1 MNDVKVKIPKFLGTY
16 DPEAYLD
23 WEMKVDQIFN
33 CNNFSEEKKMQ
44 LASLEFEGYALVW
57 WNQIQVDRERLRRH
71 RVDTWMVM
79 KRIIREIFV
88 PPHYIR
94 EMLTKLQRLYQG
106 SKSVDDYYKEM
117 EISLI
122 RENIEGTNEAT
133 MTRLF
138 MA

>member
-1 MNDVKVKIPKFLGTY
+1 MLFR
-16 DPEAYLD
+16 
-23 WEMKVDQIFN
+23 
-33 CNNFSEEKKMQ
+33 
-44 LASLEFEGYALVW
+44 SLV
-57 WNQIQVDRERLRRH
+57 
-71 RVDTWMVM
+71 
-79 KRIIREIFV
+79 IIIK
-88 PPHYIR
+88 
-94 EMLTKLQRLYQG
+94 KLQRLYQG

>member
-1 MNDVKVKIPKFLGTY
+1 
-16 DPEAYLD
+16 
-23 WEMKVDQIFN
+23 MK
-33 CNNFSEEKKMQ
+33 
-44 LASLEFEGYALVW
+44 
-57 WNQIQVDRERLRRH
+57 ER
-71 RVDTWMVM
+71 
-79 KRIIREIFV
+79 FV
-88 PPHYIR
+88 PPHYVR
-94 EMLTKLQRLYQG
+94 EMHKKLQRLYQG